1 MNNFN
6 YNCNSSKK
14 VHKNLEEY
22 YKSKISNINE
32 ENSLNNNNDNL
43 LIYVL
48 TFNMK
53 GRTPSESDIP
63 LLFPHDI
70 NKFDLFVI
78 STQECLR
85 SILSSMI
92 ISSKDEWIN
101 LLSKFFGDN
110 FLNLIN
116 SNLGPC
122 HLCVFVKKE
131 KAKHFHELRS
141 GELETGLFN
150 FFSNKGAV
158 SASMK
163 YKDKNIL
170 FIGCH
175 LAAGHNEN
183 NKRNESL
190 LRIKTTL
197 KTSINIEAKNKLK
210 SYKKNI
216 NESLNKF
223 QSTEIMYDNNNF
235 KNNLININQEQNDTL
250 KYTKTFV
257 FNKNINQN
265 LNEHKENINNIEEK
279 EEEKNDRKLNNNL
292 DFNELKEIESE
303 KDENEKNILMENH
316 NDKDIEIKMPELF
329 EDKQN
334 MTINSIISNNPEI
347 KAKEKTMDEYDFVI
361 LSGDLNYRINFNIT
375 DDIDELIRQKNPE
388 ILWDKDQLT
397 KEIKRENEFQE
408 GIINF
413 MPTYKYKDNSDE
425 YDYERKPGWTDR
437 ILYKSKKNYDIM
449 LCKYN
454 CIKEVYLSDH
464 KPVYAVFKI
473 NFKNKNMEQ
482 NCKIKNNI
490 SDDCILF

>member
-1 MNNFN
+1 MAEN
-6 YNCNSSKK
+6 NSSKK

-22 YKSKISNINE
+22 YKSKINNINE

-131 KAKHFHELRS
+131 KAKYFHELRS

-265 LNEHKENINNIEEK
+265 LNEHKENINNNEEK
-279 EEEKNDRKLNNNL
+279 EEEKNDNKLNDNL
-292 DFNELKEIESE
+292 DLNELKEIESE

-375 DDIDELIRQKNPE
+375 DDIYELIKQKNPE

>member
-1 MNNFN
+1 MTEN
-6 YNCNSSKK
+6 NSSKK

-22 YKSKISNINE
+22 YKSKINNINE
-32 ENSLNNNNDNL
+32 ENSLNNNSGNL

-361 LSGDLNYRINFNIT
+361 LSGDLNYRIDFNIT
-375 DDIDELIRQKNPE
+375 DDIDELIKQKNPE

-437 ILYKSKKNYDIM
+437 ILYK
-449 LCKYN
+449 
-454 CIKEVYLSDH
+454 
-464 KPVYAVFKI
+464 
-473 NFKNKNMEQ
+473 
-482 NCKIKNNI
+482 
-490 SDDCILF
+490 

>member
-1 MNNFN
+1 MTEN
-6 YNCNSSKK
+6 NSSKK

-265 LNEHKENINNIEEK
+265 LNEHKENINNNEEK
-279 EEEKNDRKLNNNL
+279 EEEKNDKKLNDNL
-292 DFNELKEIESE
+292 DLNELKEIESE

-361 LSGDLNYRINFNIT
+361 LSGDLNYRIDFNIT
-375 DDIDELIRQKNPE
+375 DDIDELIKQKNPE

>member
-1 MNNFN
+1 MTEN
-6 YNCNSSKK
+6 NSSKK

-22 YKSKISNINE
+22 YKSKINNINE

-279 EEEKNDRKLNNNL
+279 EEEKNDKKLNDNL
-292 DFNELKEIESE
+292 DLNELKEIESE

-361 LSGDLNYRINFNIT
+361 LSGDLNYRIDFNIK
-375 DDIDELIRQKNPE
+375 DDIDELIKQKNPE

>member
-1 MNNFN
+1 MAEN
-6 YNCNSSKK
+6 NSSKK

-375 DDIDELIRQKNPE
+375 DDIDELIKQKNPE

>member
-1 MNNFN
+1 MAEN
-6 YNCNSSKK
+6 NSSKK

-361 LSGDLNYRINFNIT
+361 LSGDLNYRIDFNIR
-375 DDIDELIRQKNPE
+375 DDIDELIKQKNPE

-464 KPVYAVFKI
+464 KPVYAVFKT

>member
-1 MNNFN
+1 MIEN
-6 YNCNSSKK
+6 NSSKK

-131 KAKHFHELRS
+131 KAKNFHELRS

-235 KNNLININQEQNDTL
+235 KNNLIIINQEQNDTL

-265 LNEHKENINNIEEK
+265 LNEHKENINNIGEK

-361 LSGDLNYRINFNIT
+361 LSGDLNYRIDFNIK
-375 DDIDELIRQKNPE
+375 DDIDELIKQKNPE

>member
-1 MNNFN
+1 MAEN
-6 YNCNSSKK
+6 NSSKK

-265 LNEHKENINNIEEK
+265 LNEHKENINNNEEK
-279 EEEKNDRKLNNNL
+279 EEEKNDKKLNDNL

-375 DDIDELIRQKNPE
+375 DDIDELIKQKNPE

>member
-1 MNNFN
+1 MAEN
-6 YNCNSSKK
+6 NSSKK

-22 YKSKISNINE
+22 YKSKINNINE

-131 KAKHFHELRS
+131 KAKYFHELRS

-235 KNNLININQEQNDTL
+235 KNNLININQEQNDNL
-250 KYTKTFV
+250 KYGKTFV

-265 LNEHKENINNIEEK
+265 LNEHKENINNNEEK
-279 EEEKNDRKLNNNL
+279 EEEKNDKKLNDNL
-292 DFNELKEIESE
+292 DFNELKEIESK

-361 LSGDLNYRINFNIT
+361 LSGDLNYRIDFNIT
-375 DDIDELIRQKNPE
+375 DDIDELIKQKNPE

>member
-1 MNNFN
+1 MAEN
-6 YNCNSSKK
+6 NSSKK

-22 YKSKISNINE
+22 YKSKINNINE

-292 DFNELKEIESE
+292 DLNELKEIESE

-361 LSGDLNYRINFNIT
+361 LSGDLNYRIDFNNR
-375 DDIDELIRQKNPE
+375 DDIDELIKQKNPE

>member
-1 MNNFN
+1 MTEN
-6 YNCNSSKK
+6 NSSKK

-131 KAKHFHELRS
+131 KAKYFHELRS

-265 LNEHKENINNIEEK
+265 LNEHKENINNNEEK
-279 EEEKNDRKLNNNL
+279 EEEKNDKKLNDNL
-292 DFNELKEIESE
+292 DLNELKEIESE

-361 LSGDLNYRINFNIT
+361 LSGDLNYRIDFNIT
-375 DDIDELIRQKNPE
+375 DDIDELIKQKNPE

>member
-1 MNNFN
+1 MTEN
-6 YNCNSSKK
+6 NSSKK

-265 LNEHKENINNIEEK
+265 LNEHKENINNNEEK
-279 EEEKNDRKLNNNL
+279 EEEKNDKKLNDNL
-292 DFNELKEIESE
+292 DLNELKEIESE

-361 LSGDLNYRINFNIT
+361 LSGDLNYRIDFNIT
-375 DDIDELIRQKNPE
+375 DDINELIKQKNPE

>member
-1 MNNFN
+1 MAEN
-6 YNCNSSKK
+6 NSSKK

-22 YKSKISNINE
+22 YKSKINNINE
-32 ENSLNNNNDNL
+32 ENSLNNNSGNL

-265 LNEHKENINNIEEK
+265 LNEHKENINNNEEK

-292 DFNELKEIESE
+292 DLNELKEIESE
-303 KDENEKNILMENH
+303 KDENNEKNILMENH

-361 LSGDLNYRINFNIT
+361 LSGDLNYRIDFNIK
-375 DDIDELIRQKNPE
+375 DDIDELIKQKNPE

>member
-1 MNNFN
+1 MAEN
-6 YNCNSSKK
+6 NSSKK

-22 YKSKISNINE
+22 YKSKINNINE

-375 DDIDELIRQKNPE
+375 DDIDELIKQKNPE

>member
-1 MNNFN
+1 MTEN
-6 YNCNSSKK
+6 NSSKK

-22 YKSKISNINE
+22 YKSKINNINE

-292 DFNELKEIESE
+292 DLNELKEIESE

-375 DDIDELIRQKNPE
+375 DDIDELIKQKNPE

>member
-1 MNNFN
+1 MTEN
-6 YNCNSSKK
+6 NSSKK

-110 FLNLIN
+110 FFNLIN

-131 KAKHFHELRS
+131 KAKNFHELRS

-197 KTSINIEAKNKLK
+197 KTSINIEAKNKRK
-210 SYKKNI
+210 SYKKII

-250 KYTKTFV
+250 KNAKTFL

-265 LNEHKENINNIEEK
+265 LNEHKENINNNEEK
-279 EEEKNDRKLNNNL
+279 EEEKNDKKLNDNL
-292 DFNELKEIESE
+292 DLNELKEIESE

>member
-1 MNNFN
+1 MAEN
-6 YNCNSSKK
+6 NSSKK

-22 YKSKISNINE
+22 YKSKINNINE

-375 DDIDELIRQKNPE
+375 DDIYELIKQKNPE

>member
-1 MNNFN
+1 MTEN
-6 YNCNSSKK
+6 NSSKK

-265 LNEHKENINNIEEK
+265 LNEHKENINNNEEK
-279 EEEKNDRKLNNNL
+279 EEEKNDKKLNDNL

-361 LSGDLNYRINFNIT
+361 LSGDLNYRIDFNIT
-375 DDIDELIRQKNPE
+375 DDIYELIKQKNPE

>member
-1 MNNFN
+1 MTEN
-6 YNCNSSKK
+6 NSSKK

-22 YKSKISNINE
+22 YKSKINNINE

-235 KNNLININQEQNDTL
+235 KNNLININQEQNDNL

-292 DFNELKEIESE
+292 DLNELKEIESE
-303 KDENEKNILMENH
+303 KDENNEKNILMENH

-361 LSGDLNYRINFNIT
+361 LSGDLNYRIDFNIR
-375 DDIDELIRQKNPE
+375 DDIDELIKQKNPE

>member
-1 MNNFN
+1 MTEN
-6 YNCNSSKK
+6 NSSKK

-361 LSGDLNYRINFNIT
+361 LSGDLNYRIDFNIT
-375 DDIDELIRQKNPE
+375 DDINELIKQKNPE

>member
-1 MNNFN
+1 MTEN
-6 YNCNSSKK
+6 NSSKK

-22 YKSKISNINE
+22 YKSKINNINE

-303 KDENEKNILMENH
+303 KDENEKNIFMENH

-361 LSGDLNYRINFNIT
+361 LSGDLNYRIDFNIT
-375 DDIDELIRQKNPE
+375 DDIDELIKQKNPE

>member
-1 MNNFN
+1 MTEN
-6 YNCNSSKK
+6 NSSKK

-22 YKSKISNINE
+22 YKSKINNINE

-265 LNEHKENINNIEEK
+265 LNEHKENINNNEEK
-279 EEEKNDRKLNNNL
+279 EEEKNDKKLNDNL

-361 LSGDLNYRINFNIT
+361 LSGDLNYRINFDIT
-375 DDIDELIRQKNPE
+375 DEIDEMMRQKNPE

>member
-1 MNNFN
+1 MTEN
-6 YNCNSSKK
+6 NSSKK

-22 YKSKISNINE
+22 YKSKINNINE

-131 KAKHFHELRS
+131 KAKYFHELRS

-375 DDIDELIRQKNPE
+375 DDIDELIKQKNPE

>member
-1 MNNFN
+1 MAENN
-6 YNCNSSKK
+6 SPKK

-303 KDENEKNILMENH
+303 KDENEKNILMENQ

-361 LSGDLNYRINFNIT
+361 LSGDLNYRIDFNIR
-375 DDIDELIRQKNPE
+375 DDIDELIKQKNPE
-388 ILWDKDQLT
+388 ILWDKDQLSL
-397 KEIKRENEFQE
+397 EIKNKHLFKE

-413 MPTYKYKDNSDE
+413 MPTYKYKELTDE
-425 YDYERKPGWTDR
+425 YDYKRIPAWTDR
-437 ILYKSKKNYDIM
+437 ILFKSK
-449 LCKYN
+449 
-454 CIKEVYLSDH
+454 
-464 KPVYAVFKI
+464 
-473 NFKNKNMEQ
+473 NK
-482 NCKIKNNI
+482 
-490 SDDCILF
+490 

>member
-1 MNNFN
+1 MTEN
-6 YNCNSSKK
+6 NSSKK

-22 YKSKISNINE
+22 YKSKINNINE

-235 KNNLININQEQNDTL
+235 KNNLININQEQNDNL

-265 LNEHKENINNIEEK
+265 LNEHKENINNNEEK
-279 EEEKNDRKLNNNL
+279 EEEKNDKKLNDNL
-292 DFNELKEIESE
+292 DLNELKEIESE
-303 KDENEKNILMENH
+303 KDENNEKNILMENH

-361 LSGDLNYRINFNIT
+361 LSGDLNYRIDFNIT
-375 DDIDELIRQKNPE
+375 DDIDELIKQKNPE

>member
-1 MNNFN
+1 MTEN
-6 YNCNSSKK
+6 NSSKK

-265 LNEHKENINNIEEK
+265 LNEHKENINNNKEK

-292 DFNELKEIESE
+292 DLNELKEIESE

-334 MTINSIISNNPEI
+334 MTINSIISNNPDI

-361 LSGDLNYRINFNIT
+361 LSGDLNYRIDFNIR
-375 DDIDELIRQKNPE
+375 DDIDELIKQKNPE

>member
-1 MNNFN
+1 MAEN
-6 YNCNSSKK
+6 NSSKK

-22 YKSKISNINE
+22 YKSKINNINE

-361 LSGDLNYRINFNIT
+361 LSGDLNYRIDFNIK
-375 DDIDELIRQKNPE
+375 DDIDELIKQKNPE

>member
-1 MNNFN
+1 MIEN
-6 YNCNSSKK
+6 NSSKK

-22 YKSKISNINE
+22 YKSKINNINE

-131 KAKHFHELRS
+131 KAKYFHELRS

-334 MTINSIISNNPEI
+334 MTINSIISNNPDI

-361 LSGDLNYRINFNIT
+361 LSGDLNYRIDFNIR
-375 DDIDELIRQKNPE
+375 DDIDELIKQKNPE

>member
-1 MNNFN
+1 MTEN
-6 YNCNSSKK
+6 NSSKK

-22 YKSKISNINE
+22 YKSKINNINE

-361 LSGDLNYRINFNIT
+361 LSGDLNYRIDFNIR
-375 DDIDELIRQKNPE
+375 DDIDELIKQKNPE

>member
-1 MNNFN
+1 MTEN
-6 YNCNSSKK
+6 NSSKK

-32 ENSLNNNNDNL
+32 ENSLNNNNGNL

-265 LNEHKENINNIEEK
+265 LNEHKENINNNEEK
-279 EEEKNDRKLNNNL
+279 EEEKNDKKLNDNL

-303 KDENEKNILMENH
+303 KDENNEKNILMENH

-361 LSGDLNYRINFNIT
+361 LSGDLNYRIDFNIK
-375 DDIDELIRQKNPE
+375 DDIDELIKQKNPE

>member
-1 MNNFN
+1 MAEN
-6 YNCNSSKK
+6 NSSKK

-235 KNNLININQEQNDTL
+235 KNNLININQEQNDNL
-250 KYTKTFV
+250 KYGKTFV

-303 KDENEKNILMENH
+303 KDENNEKNILMENH

-347 KAKEKTMDEYDFVI
+347 KTKEKTMDEYDFVI
-361 LSGDLNYRINFNIT
+361 LSGDLNYRIDFNIT
-375 DDIDELIRQKNPE
+375 DDIDELIKQKNPE

>member
-1 MNNFN
+1 MAEN
-6 YNCNSSKK
+6 NSSKK

-22 YKSKISNINE
+22 YKSKINNINE

-292 DFNELKEIESE
+292 DLNELKEIESE

-361 LSGDLNYRINFNIT
+361 LSGDLNYRIDFNIT
-375 DDIDELIRQKNPE
+375 DDIDELIKQKNPE

>member
-1 MNNFN
+1 MAEN
-6 YNCNSSKK
+6 NSSKK

-22 YKSKISNINE
+22 YKSKINNINE

-361 LSGDLNYRINFNIT
+361 LSGDLNNRIDFNIK
-375 DDIDELIRQKNPE
+375 DDIDELIKQKNPE

>member
-1 MNNFN
+1 MAEN
-6 YNCNSSKK
+6 NSSKK

-22 YKSKISNINE
+22 YKSKINNINE

-347 KAKEKTMDEYDFVI
+347 KAKEKTMDDYDFVI

-375 DDIDELIRQKNPE
+375 DDIYELIKQKNPE

>member
-1 MNNFN
+1 MTEN
-6 YNCNSSKK
+6 NSSKK

-150 FFSNKGAV
+150 FFANKGAV

-292 DFNELKEIESE
+292 DLNELKEIESE
-303 KDENEKNILMENH
+303 KDENNEKNILMENH

-361 LSGDLNYRINFNIT
+361 LSGDLNYRIDFNIR
-375 DDIDELIRQKNPE
+375 DDIDELIKQKNPE

>member
-1 MNNFN
+1 MTEN
-6 YNCNSSKK
+6 NSSKK

-22 YKSKISNINE
+22 YKSKINNINE
-32 ENSLNNNNDNL
+32 ENSLNNNSGNL

-131 KAKHFHELRS
+131 KAKYFHELRS

-361 LSGDLNYRINFNIT
+361 LSGDLNYRIDFNIT
-375 DDIDELIRQKNPE
+375 DDIDELIKQKNPE

>member
-1 MNNFN
+1 MAEN
-6 YNCNSSKK
+6 NSSKK

-22 YKSKISNINE
+22 YKSKINNINE

-131 KAKHFHELRS
+131 KAKYFHELRS

-292 DFNELKEIESE
+292 DLNELKEIESE

-361 LSGDLNYRINFNIT
+361 LSGDLNYRIDFNIT
-375 DDIDELIRQKNPE
+375 DDIDELIKQKNPE

>member
-1 MNNFN
+1 MAEN
-6 YNCNSSKK
+6 NSSKK

-22 YKSKISNINE
+22 YKSKINNINE

-292 DFNELKEIESE
+292 DLNELKEIESE

-361 LSGDLNYRINFNIT
+361 LSGDLNYRIDFNIK
-375 DDIDELIRQKNPE
+375 DDIDELIKQKNPE

>member
-1 MNNFN
+1 MTEN
-6 YNCNSSKK
+6 NSSKK

-131 KAKHFHELRS
+131 KAKNFHELRS

-257 FNKNINQN
+257 FNKGVNQN
-265 LNEHKENINNIEEK
+265 LNEHKENINNNEEK

-292 DFNELKEIESE
+292 DLNELKEIESE

-361 LSGDLNYRINFNIT
+361 LSGDLNYRIDFNIT
-375 DDIDELIRQKNPE
+375 DDIDELIKQKNPE

>member
-1 MNNFN
+1 MTEN
-6 YNCNSSKK
+6 NSSKK

-22 YKSKISNINE
+22 YKSKINNINE

-63 LLFPHDI
+63 LLFPHDK

-131 KAKHFHELRS
+131 KAKYFHELRS

-223 QSTEIMYDNNNF
+223 QSTEIMNDNNNF

-292 DFNELKEIESE
+292 DLNELKEIESE
-303 KDENEKNILMENH
+303 KDENEKNIFMENH

-361 LSGDLNYRINFNIT
+361 LSGDLNYRIDFNIT
-375 DDIDELIRQKNPE
+375 DDIYELIKQKNPE